1 LKNKH
6 HIGGVTDLVIMN
18 FLEGLY
24 VPDLSIPLDSIPP
37 WNEKNPHFLM
47 FYFPFEAP
55 LSTMMELVSSLT
67 LMI

>member
-1 LKNKH
+1 M
-6 HIGGVTDLVIMN
+6 IMN

-47 FYFPFEAP
+47 FYFPFEPP